1 MGWFLYD
8 FVYYGTALNLPL
20 ITQRIF
26 GEGEGEQ
33 ALASQCWENI
43 ALNLMGLPGIVLAIW
58 QLRRLGTKRLQ
69 SWGFVAIAAS
79 CLLLAAVFK
88 QQRDSKALLFA
99 AACVLIV
106 SLNWGCNVSTYV
118 LPAESFP
125 AEVRSSFFGLSAAM
139 GKFGAIAGTATF
151 QVITAAW
158 GFFGTFVVCAA
169 VSLVG
174 VLVTQ
179 YFVEPY
185 GAPCRRRGVEAGSN
199 NNEQQLER
207 ANAQVEVE
215 VVMGTMFSKT
225 ETQRLWSERESLA
238 WPFVLAGW
246 SRAVCTPRPLLPLHP
261 RKRRYRARP
270 PQRRASRRLSDRG
283 QRTPLPTR
291 SVASRR
297 QPASNVST
305 TKDPAVSLSRKFY
318 LFYLVSKVRT
328 TKGLVYA
335 ET

>member
-1 MGWFLYD
+1 VALVLAVAYGSTSAKATVRAEFRVLFGLGAAPALLVAFLCMFTTDSAEFTSRRTKSVWQTALANREFWRALVGSGMGWFLYD

-26 GEGEGEQ
+26 GEDEGEQ

-43 ALNLMGLPGIVLAIW
+43 ALNLMGLPGVVLAIW

-69 SWGFVAIAAS
+69 SWGFVTIAAS

-88 QQRDSKALLFA
+88 QQRDSRALLFA

-118 LPAESFP
+118 LPAESYP

-158 GFFGTFVVCAA
+158 GFSGTFVVCAA

-185 GAPCRRRGVEAGSN
+185 GASCRRRGVEAGSDS
-199 NNEQQLER
+199 NEQQLER
-207 ANAQVEVE
+207 ANVQVEV
-215 VVMGTMFSKT
+215 GTT
-225 ETQRLWSERESLA
+225 
-238 WPFVLAGW
+238 
-246 SRAVCTPRPLLPLHP
+246 LL
-261 RKRRYRARP
+261 KN
-270 PQRRASRRLSDRG
+270 G
-283 QRTPLPTR
+283 
-291 SVASRR
+291 
-297 QPASNVST
+297 
-305 TKDPAVSLSRKFY
+305 DPAA
-318 LFYLVSKVRT
+318 LV
-328 TKGLVYA
+328 
-335 ET
+335 